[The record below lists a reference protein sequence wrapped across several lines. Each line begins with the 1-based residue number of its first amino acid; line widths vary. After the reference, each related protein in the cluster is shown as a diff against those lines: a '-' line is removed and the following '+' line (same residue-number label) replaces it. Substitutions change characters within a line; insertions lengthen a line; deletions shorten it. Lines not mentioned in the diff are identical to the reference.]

1 MFKGTTH
8 LSLQAGFYTKC
19 INQHFLPCLSCE
31 EKEREIIRE
40 RQSLSDRKKILQQEH
55 ERLLDAQTLLNER
68 EDHILS
74 KLQELSRK
82 EKELEAS
89 RANVE
94 EKFKALNEEKSN
106 LDLTLVSLSKREEV
120 YTISFPFLF
129 LNLVLICFHVLFTGN
144 YIKYDSSIE
153 CTQAVIERE
162 ASLQKKEQKL
172 LVSQETLASKESV
185 SYLVLVAFFHG
196 INVE

>member
-106 LDLTLVSLSKREEV
+106 LDLTLVSLLKREEV

-129 LNLVLICFHVLFTGN
+129 LNLVLICFHVFFTGN

-162 ASLQKKEQKL
+162 ALLQKKEQKL